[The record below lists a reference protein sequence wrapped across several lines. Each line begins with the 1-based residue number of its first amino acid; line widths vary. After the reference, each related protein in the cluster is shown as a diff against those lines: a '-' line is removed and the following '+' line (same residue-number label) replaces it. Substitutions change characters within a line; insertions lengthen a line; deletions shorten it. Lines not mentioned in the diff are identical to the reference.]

1 MTFGDEPKTRSDDR
15 VFVLEVIDDKAPK
28 DSYGLTDS
36 RLFTGGNRIHTLKDQ
51 ETCLWF
57 FKYDDGAV
65 PEKLKCQFTSFS
77 AAKKFAEAY
86 YFARNIRIKE
96 VLD

>member
-1 MTFGDEPKTRSDDR
+1 MTLGAEPKTRSDDR
-15 VFVLEVIDDKAPK
+15 VFVLEVIDGNAKN
-28 DSYGLTDS
+28 SHGLTDS
-36 RLFTGGNRIHTLKDQ
+36 RLFTGGNRIHTFKDP
-51 ETCLWF
+51 ETCLWY
-57 FKYDDGAV
+57 FKYDAGDV

-86 YFARNIRIKE
+86 YIARNIRIKE

>member
-1 MTFGDEPKTRSDDR
+1 MTLGAEPKTRSDDR
-15 VFVLEVIDDKAPK
+15 VFVLELIDDKAPK
-28 DSYGLTDS
+28 DSLGLTDS
-36 RLFTGGNRIHTLKDQ
+36 RLFTGGNRIHTLKNP
-51 ETCLWF
+51 ETCLWYF
-57 FKYDDGAV
+57 TYDSGAV

-86 YFARNIRIKE
+86 YVARNIRIKE